1 MQLTGPTSDETVLA
15 ELGRRLA
22 RYRLDRNLSQ
32 AELARSAGV
41 SKRTVERLESGAS
54 SQLGNF
60 LRVCRALDLLPRL
73 DALLPPPLPSPM
85 EQLRLGGRQR
95 RRASASRGADAAQES
110 DPGSWRWDEGG

>member
-60 LRVCRALDLLPRL
+60 PLILDGGPALDDAVSTIIDLTQKPLRVLRPGPISAEAL
-73 DALLPPPLPSPM
+73 
-85 EQLRLGGRQR
+85 
-95 RRASASRGADAAQES
+95 AAVLER
-110 DPGSWRWDEGG
+110 PVLAE